1 MSIPNIGPG
10 EVTGFIVALDESNL
24 VPSVKGYLEGIHHRL
39 MAMHGKDLDPVRL
52 IQYRSEAIDR
62 LIGALYK
69 LAQHVYRTEKGK
81 MDVRIGLLSQG
92 GYGRKELCLHSD
104 IDILLLYE
112 GKAET
117 FIRLLNKR
125 VLQPLWDSG
134 LELSFAVRTVKN
146 CRQLMEQDFTIM
158 TALLD
163 VRPIAGDLTLSDE
176 LQRAIEK
183 YFSSAKNREKFLQR
197 KIAENKERQDKFG
210 GSIYLL
216 EPNLKEGEGGL
227 RDYHTLYW
235 IGRVYDRIR
244 EPQDLIQRG
253 YVTEEEYRRLHEA
266 LVFLWRVRNELH
278 RRAGRRSDQ
287 LLMEFQEQVAL
298 ALGYEN
304 TGAFLGV
311 ELFMEQYY
319 RNASFLHGLVKKAIR
334 RLHRREP
341 ELFPPPKVPL
351 EDQNLRIL
359 EGEGRLTFAMPDLLE
374 REPIYFLKT
383 FDTARILGVELDDIA
398 QERLAKGHG
407 HVDKNSWD
415 AFRNDPAVCAY
426 FRDMLSRPEG
436 LGRILGR
443 MNELG
448 VLGAFLP
455 EFKKLHFRVQHNLY
469 HVYTVDVHSIF
480 AVAELGK
487 LAQGDYALRHPTL
500 TQVMADITDPA
511 RRALLTFATLYHDIG
526 KGEGKGHVERGAPII
541 RAAGERL
548 GFTAA
553 ERDTLEFLERSHLIM
568 THVAFRRDLEEQNL
582 VIQFARAMQ
591 TMDLLNMLYIL
602 TFCDV
607 KGVSPEA
614 MTDWKASLLDYLYLK
629 TREVIQKG
637 AFTKERAS
645 ALVPKIL
652 EETLKLMPAP
662 EDRERCREFFC
673 KMPPRY
679 LLATPPATIVRHVD
693 FWKKFLEDPIV
704 FEAKVNER
712 EGVNEVTLLTWE
724 SGTVFSKMTG
734 LFAAHTINIIEAQLH
749 LSNEGHAL
757 QIFKV
762 NDHEGRVIQDP
773 EKWARVER
781 DLRDVLQRRV
791 PIANLV
797 AEKFKPSFF
806 KKKVA
811 QVLPT
816 RVDIDN
822 DVSAFYTVIDIYTQD
837 RVGLLYQI
845 TSTLSALGLTVDVSK
860 ISTKVDQVADTFYVK
875 DIFGQKIISQD
886 RLNRIREALL
896 KVIEEEP
903 TPGWLPPKF

>member
-1 MSIPNIGPG
+1 MSVADLAPG
-10 EVTGFIVALDESNL
+10 EVTGLIVSLDEQNL
-24 VPSVKGYLEGIHHRL
+24 VPSVRGYLEGVHGRL
-39 MAMHGKDLDPVRL
+39 MALHGPDKDPVRF
-52 IQYRSEAIDR
+52 IQYRSEAVDR
-62 LIGALYK
+62 LIVALYK
-69 LAQHVYRTEKGK
+69 LTQHVYRSEKGK
-81 MDVRIGLLSQG
+81 EDFRVCVLSQG
-92 GYGRKELCLHSD
+92 GYGRRELCLNSD

-112 GKAET
+112 GKAED
-117 FIRLLNKR
+117 FIRFLNER
-125 VLQPLWDSG
+125 VLQPLWDAG
-134 LELSFAVRTVKN
+134 LELGFAVRTIKD

-163 VRPIAGDLTLSDE
+163 VRPIVGDLALYEE
-176 LQRAIEK
+176 LQRTIEK

-197 KIAENKERQDKFG
+197 KIAENKDRQDKFG

-244 EPQDLIQRG
+244 DPKELVGRG
-253 YVTEEEYRRLHEA
+253 YLTDEEFQRLWEA
-266 LVFLWRVRNELH
+266 LTFLWRLRNELH

-287 LLMEFQEQVAL
+287 LLMEVQEQVAH

-304 TGAFLGV
+304 TGQFLGV

-319 RNASFLHGLVKKAIR
+319 RNASFIHGLVKKAIR
-334 RLHRREP
+334 RLHHREP

-351 EDQNLRIL
+351 RDQNLRIVD
-359 EGEGRLTFAMPDLLE
+359 GRLTFAMPDLLE
-374 REPIYFLKT
+374 RDPIYFLKI
-383 FDTARILGVELDDIA
+383 FDTARILGVDIDDVA
-398 QERLAKGHG
+398 QERLSKAHG
-407 HVDKNSWD
+407 RIDDV
-415 AFRNDPAVCAY
+415 FRNDPKVCAF
-426 FRDMLSRPEG
+426 FRDMMARPVG

-469 HVYTVDVHSIF
+469 HVFTVDVHSIF
-480 AVAELGK
+480 AVTELGK
-487 LAQGDYALRHPTL
+487 LAEGDYAGRHATL

-511 RRALLTFATLYHDIG
+511 RRSLLTFATLYHDIG

-541 RAAGERL
+541 RAAAERL
-548 GFTAA
+548 GYSPA
-553 ERDTLEFLERSHLIM
+553 EQDALEFLERSHLIM

-582 VIQFARAMQ
+582 IIQFAKAMHNLE
-591 TMDLLNMLYIL
+591 LLNMLYIL

-629 TREVIQKG
+629 TREVIQRG

-645 ALVPKIL
+645 ALVPKVL
-652 EETLKLMPAP
+652 EETLKLLP
-662 EDRERCREFFC
+662 EAVDQDRCREFFAI
-673 KMPPRY
+673 MPPRY
-679 LLATPPATIVRHVD
+679 LLATAPATIIRHVRL
-693 FWKKFLEDPIV
+693 WEKILEDPIV
-704 FEAKVNER
+704 FDVRTVEK
-712 EGVNEVTLLTWE
+712 EGVNEVTLMTWE
-724 SGTVFSKMTG
+724 SGALFSKMTG
-734 LFAAHTINIIEAQLH
+734 LFAAHNINIIEAQLN
-749 LSNEGHAL
+749 LSNQGHTL

-762 NDHEGRVIQDP
+762 NDNEGRAIQDE
-773 EKWARVER
+773 EKWQRVER
-781 DLRDVLQRRV
+781 DLRDVLQRRM
-791 PIANLV
+791 PIDNLV

-822 DVSAFYTVIDIYTQD
+822 DVSAFYTVIDIYTHD

-845 TSTLSALGLTVDVSK
+845 TSTLSAWGLYVDVSK

-875 DIFGQKIISQD
+875 DIFGQKITSQE
-886 RLNRIREALL
+886 RLNRVREALL

-903 TPGWLPPKF
+903 TPGWRPPKF